1 MNLFKGLY
9 IAALLAVPGMF
20 SMVTAS
26 AQTYPQRPVHVI
38 VPTPVGG
45 GQDVIIRLMATQLS
59 ELWGQQIVVDNRTGA
74 GVIVGTTVAAK
85 APADGYTLLMT
96 ATDHVLG
103 PSLTKDLPYDP
114 IKDFVP
120 VAEVGVSPLVL
131 VVNPKVNAHTVRELV
146 DYARANP
153 GKLAFGSAGIGSFVH
168 LAGES
173 FKKAANIDM
182 LHVPYQGTA
191 PAYIDLMAGSIQLM
205 FPAAASALGRI
216 NSGELRALAVTTEK
230 RISFLPDLPPVA
242 DTYPG
247 FDAAI
252 WYGVLAPSGTPPAI
266 VSKINADMRKVLD
279 SAELKK
285 AVVALGIEIKT
296 GSPQDFANVLKTDSE
311 KWSKL
316 IKELGIVLN

>member
-9 IAALLAVPGMF
+9 IAALLAVSGMF

-114 IKDFVP
+114 IRDFVP

-252 WYGVLAPSGTPPAI
+252 WYGVLAPAGTPPAI

>member
-9 IAALLAVPGMF
+9 IAALLAVSGMF
-20 SMVTAS
+20 STVTAS

-252 WYGVLAPSGTPPAI
+252 WYGVLAPAGTPPAI

>member
-9 IAALLAVPGMF
+9 IAALLAVSGMF

-252 WYGVLAPSGTPPAI
+252 WYGVLAPAGTPPAI